1 MKQITI
7 TLLAALLL
15 ATACSG
21 NKDNPTTP
29 SDGSDTNPPVE
40 EDPVTP
46 AADAE
51 DDLATTTFDRTITIT
66 YSLTADAVA
75 EGDANGIVSIAGN
88 HVTVNNTSAEK
99 VKYIL
104 TGASADGSFK
114 LYSEKKQAI
123 FLKDLSLTNP
133 SGAAINSQ
141 SKKRCF
147 LVPEGES
154 TLSDGAS
161 ATYTATGAED
171 LKAVVFSEGQI
182 IVCGSGSLTI
192 KALNAI
198 GKSGLATDDYVHVLE
213 SPVLKVDAGSGAGH
227 GIRGKDYVRISG
239 GSLEVTTRADMKK
252 AISSDDYVLVE
263 GGTTVINVSGGTA
276 YDSEDAE
283 YKGSAGIK
291 ADNYFAMTGG
301 SVTIT
306 NTGDGGKGVHAGSY
320 DFDATNHTVADSYIT
335 GGTLVITVKGSEKND
350 VSAKGMKIGWAT
362 KNGTDDHAKVTA
374 YAGNLFIG
382 GGKIT
387 VTAEGGE
394 GIESKGDL
402 VISGGEV
409 SVTSKADDAINCQAQ
424 MNIKGGYV
432 YAYSSA
438 NDALDSNHDTIFS
451 GGVVFAVS
459 TCGGAELG
467 IDANSEE
474 RYKVYIKSGAT
485 VIAYGG
491 IESGFS
497 AEQTVYSMSG
507 TAGSWNALYGTG
519 GFLAAFKAPSG
530 LSSFAVTAPGL
541 SSGYKGVSV
550 AGESFC
556 GGVLATTGITGGTSV
571 TLGNYS
577 AGGGGGGFPGGGGGR
592 PRS

>member
-1 MKQITI
+1 MKHIYP
-7 TLLAALLL
+7 LLFLTAAFAL
-15 ATACSG
+15 ACGKTDPDTTPDTTD
-21 NKDNPTTP
+21 DNPA
-29 SDGSDTNPPVE
+29 VV
-40 EDPVTP
+40 EDPVAP
-46 AADAE
+46 AADSE
-51 DDLATTTFDRTITIT
+51 DNIATTTFDRTITIT
-66 YSLTADAVA
+66 YSATEAAV
-75 EGDANGIVSIAGN
+75 EGDENGIVTVSGN
-88 HVTVNNTSAEK
+88 HVTVNNTTTEK
-99 VKYIL
+99 IKYIL
-104 TGASADGSFK
+104 MGTSTDGSFK
-114 LYSEKKQAI
+114 LYSEKKQA
-123 FLKDLSLTNP
+123 LYLRDLSLTNP
-133 SGAAINSQ
+133 SGAVINIQ
-141 SKKRCF
+141 SGKRSF
-147 LVPEGES
+147 LVLEGTSALYDSS
-154 TLSDGAS
+154 T
-161 ATYTATGAED
+161 ATYEATGSED
-171 LKAVVFSEGQI
+171 QKAVVFSEGQF
-182 IVCGSGSLTI
+182 IVCGDGALTI
-192 KALNAI
+192 WVRNTV
-198 GKSGLATDDYVHVLE
+198 GKNGLTSDDYVHLVGEPILRI
-213 SPVLKVDAGSGAGH
+213 VAVSGAGH
-227 GIRGKDYVRISG
+227 GLKGKDYVRISEL
-239 GSLEVTTRADMKK
+239 STLNVTTKADMKK
-252 AISSDDYVLVE
+252 AIVSDGYVLVE
-263 GGTTVINVSGGTA
+263 GGTVTCTVSGGTA

-291 ADNYFAMTGG
+291 ADGYFAMTGG

-306 NTGDGGKGVHAGSY
+306 NTGNGGKGVHAGSY
-320 DFDATNHTVADSYIT
+320 DYDAVNHKVPDSYIT
-335 GGTLVITVKGSEKND
+335 GGTLTITVKGNEQND

-409 SVTSKADDAINCQAQ
+409 SVTSKADDAINCQAE

-459 TCGGAELG
+459 TAGTPELG

-507 TAGSWNALYGTG
+507 TAGSWNALYGSG

-577 AGGGGGGFPGGGGGR
+577 AGGGGGGFQPGGGGGHR
-592 PRS
+592 P

>member
-1 MKQITI
+1 MKHIYP
-7 TLLAALLL
+7 LLFLTAAFAL
-15 ATACSG
+15 ACGKTDPDTTTDTTD
-21 NKDNPTTP
+21 DNPA
-29 SDGSDTNPPVE
+29 VV
-40 EDPVTP
+40 EDPVAP

-66 YSLTADAVA
+66 YSATEAAV
-75 EGDANGIVSIAGN
+75 EGDENSIVAVNGN
-88 HVTVNNTSAEK
+88 HVTVNNTTTEK
-99 VKYIL
+99 IKYIL
-104 TGASADGSFK
+104 MGTSADGSFK
-114 LYSEKKQAI
+114 LYSQKKQA
-123 FLKDLSLTNP
+123 LYLRDLSLTNP
-133 SGAAINSQ
+133 SGAVINIQ
-141 SKKRCF
+141 SGKRSF
-147 LVPEGES
+147 LVLEGTSALYDSS
-154 TLSDGAS
+154 T
-161 ATYTATGAED
+161 ATYEATGSED
-171 LKAVVFSEGQI
+171 QKAVVFSEGQI
-182 IVCGSGSLTI
+182 IVCGDGALTI
-192 KALNAI
+192 WVRNTV
-198 GKSGLATDDYVHVLE
+198 GKNGLTSDDYVHLVGEPILRI
-213 SPVLKVDAGSGAGH
+213 VAVSGAGH
-227 GIRGKDYVRISG
+227 GLKGKDYVRISEL
-239 GSLEVTTRADMKK
+239 STLNVTTKADMKK
-252 AISSDDYVLVE
+252 AIVSDGYVLVE
-263 GGTTVINVSGGTA
+263 GGTVTCNVSGGTA

-291 ADNYFAMTGG
+291 ADGYFAMTGG

-306 NTGDGGKGVHAGSY
+306 NTGNGGKGVHAGSY
-320 DFDATNHTVADSYIT
+320 DYDAVNHKVPDSYIT
-335 GGTLVITVKGSEKND
+335 GGTLTITVKGDEQND

-409 SVTSKADDAINCQAQ
+409 SVTSKADDAINCQAE

-592 PRS
+592 PRP